1 MMDDQ
6 EKYQIRKIAQMM
18 ASEGWG
24 YLLAAWAQKRDAK
37 ILGQLKRARSES
49 HWRFHQGRL
58 DGFDDAVTLAET
70 LTAQLEVTV
79 ESKESEA
86 ERKRV
91 VQELTG
97 DQS

>member
-1 MMDDQ
+1 MDDQ
-6 EKYQIRKIAQMM
+6 EKFQIRRIAEMM
-18 ASEGWG
+18 NTEGWG
-24 YLLAAWAQKRDAK
+24 FLMAAWAQKREAK

-58 DGFDDAVTLAET
+58 EGFDDAVTLAET
-70 LTAQLEVTV
+70 LASQLEVAL

-91 VQELTG
+91 VAELTG
-97 DQS
+97 DGL